1 MTNKY
6 TSICLTEE
14 KKAKILATGKSVNGF
29 INEAIDKSLA
39 GIIPISKDQFQEE
52 LKKFLFSDE
61 MQVYF
66 KSEVRDALLPALG
79 FYLPKNEQKEIQKKV
94 KTETARP
101 EKLKNYMQSLPPH

>member
-52 LKKFLFSDE
+52 LDKYLSSEK
-61 MQVYF
+61 MQAYF
-66 KSEVRDALLPALG
+66 DSKVQEQLLKALG
-79 FYLPKNEQKEIQKKV
+79 LYLTRADRKEIEKKA
-94 KTETARP
+94 KA
-101 EKLKNYMQSLPPH
+101 Y